1 MASKRTKEKLDDNG
15 KVHVILHLLLERA
28 RQCGLTDE
36 IHKALIF
43 GLDPL
48 LSDNS
53 EGINTTLLEAIQ
65 IVLKR

>member
-1 MASKRTKEKLDDNG
+1 MTRERKTKQPDDNG

-65 IVLKR
+65 IVLNR

>member
-1 MASKRTKEKLDDNG
+1 MARKRRKDQLNDTA
-15 KVHVILHLLLERA
+15 KVNLILHLLLERA

-43 GLDPL
+43 GLHPL